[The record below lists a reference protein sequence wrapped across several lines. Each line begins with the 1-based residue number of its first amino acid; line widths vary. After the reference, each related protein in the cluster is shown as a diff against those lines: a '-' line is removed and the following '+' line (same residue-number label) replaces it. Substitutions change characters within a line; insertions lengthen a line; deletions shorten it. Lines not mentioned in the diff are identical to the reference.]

1 MYLFDSLYN
10 CEDSC
15 DNIQIGKKGKVIEES
30 SVHLEEKLQSLII
43 NYKKTQISKLLITI
57 NVRMDISHQE
67 SVHDKKASSII
78 VENVNENT
86 LYIKTILFYAL

>member
-15 DNIQIGKKGKVIEES
+15 DNIQIGEKGKVIEES
-30 SVHLEEKLQSLII
+30 SVHLEEKLQLSLII

-57 NVRMDISHQE
+57 NVQIDISHQE
-67 SVHDKKASSII
+67 SVHEKISAPNM
-78 VENVNENT
+78 ENVNVNT
-86 LYIKTILFYAL
+86 